1 MPVQEYSVRQ
11 QAGLWE
17 VRLGDRLLSGQLTQ
31 RAAMNVAEDL
41 ARTASLRGER
51 WKILIGDDDDD
62 LVEARIRPRRR

>member
-1 MPVQEYSVRQ
+1 MPIQEYSVRQ

-31 RAAMNVAEDL
+31 RAALNVAESL
-41 ARTASLRGER
+41 ARAGSLRGER

-62 LVEARIRPRRR
+62 LVESRIRPRSR

>member
-1 MPVQEYSVRQ
+1 MPIQEYSVCQ

-31 RAAMNVAEDL
+31 RAALNVAENL
-41 ARTASLRGER
+41 ARAGSLRGER

-62 LVEARIRPRRR
+62 LVESRIRPRSR

>member
-1 MPVQEYSVRQ
+1 MPIQEYTVRQ

-31 RAAMNVAEDL
+31 RAALNVAEKL
-41 ARTASLRGER
+41 ARARSLRGER

-62 LVEARIRPRRR
+62 LVENRIRPRSR

>member
-1 MPVQEYSVRQ
+1 MPIQEYTVRQ

-31 RAAMNVAEDL
+31 SAALNVAEDL
-41 ARTASLRGER
+41 ARAGSLRGER

-62 LVEARIRPRRR
+62 LVESPIRPRSR

>member
-1 MPVQEYSVRQ
+1 MPIQEYTVRQ

-31 RAAMNVAEDL
+31 TAALKVAEGL
-41 ARTASLRGER
+41 ARAGSARGER

-62 LVEARIRPRRR
+62 SR

>member
-1 MPVQEYSVRQ
+1 MPIQEYSVRQ

-31 RAAMNVAEDL
+31 RAALNVAENL
-41 ARTASLRGER
+41 ARAGSLRGER

-62 LVEARIRPRRR
+62 LVESRIRPRSR